1 MLAHMLNHWQREHSR
16 RGDLFRDIVRQAT
29 EEGDQRLSAG
39 GKLVIK
45 QAAADW
51 RPSPISAAADAPT
64 P

>member
-1 MLAHMLNHWQREHSR
+1 M
-16 RGDLFRDIVRQAT
+16 VRQAT